1 MEVTQEL
8 IDSLMAEHEDLM
20 KYLHQM
26 DPTCTEY
33 PKVQRA
39 VAENWETIQK
49 VQDKLDEKKSKKI
62 EMQDKL
68 DEKKSKKIELAV
80 KIGLA
85 GLGIVGTALEIYLRT
100 KSTKSVLDRIYAYET
115 EAILPQNKVN
125 MGTRLLTDKSKI

>member
-8 IDSLMAEHEDLM
+8 IDSLMAEHENLM

-49 VQDKLDEKKSKKI
+49 
-62 EMQDKL
+62 MQDKL
-68 DEKKSKKIELAV
+68 DEKKSKKIEWAV

>member
-8 IDSLMAEHEDLM
+8 IDSLMAEHEELM

-33 PKVQRA
+33 PKVQKA

-49 VQDKLDEKKSKKI
+49 
-62 EMQDKL
+62 MQDKL
-68 DEKKSKKIELAV
+68 DEKKSKKIEWTV
-80 KIGLA
+80 KFGLA
-85 GLGIVGTALEIYLRT
+85 ALGIVGTALEIYLRT

>member
-49 VQDKLDEKKSKKI
+49 
-62 EMQDKL
+62 MQDKL
-68 DEKKSKKIELAV
+68 DEKKSKKIEWAV

>member
-8 IDSLMAEHEDLM
+8 IDSLMAEHEELM

-33 PKVQRA
+33 PKVQKA

-49 VQDKLDEKKSKKI
+49 
-62 EMQDKL
+62 MQDKL
-68 DEKKSKKIELAV
+68 DEKKSKKIEWAV

>member
-1 MEVTQEL
+1 MEVSQDL
-8 IDSLMAEHEDLM
+8 VDSLMKEHDELM
-20 KYLHQM
+20 NYLHQM
-26 DPTCTEY
+26 DPTCAEY

-39 VAENWETIQK
+39 VAENWETIQR
-49 VQDKLDEKKSKKI
+49 I
-62 EMQDKL
+62 QDKL

-115 EAILPQNKVN
+115 EAILPQNKVQL
-125 MGTRLLTDKSKI
+125 GTRILTDKTKV

>member
-8 IDSLMAEHEDLM
+8 IDSLMVEHEDLM

-26 DPTCTEY
+26 DPTCKEY
-33 PKVQRA
+33 PKVQKA
-39 VAENWETIQK
+39 VAKNWETIQK
-49 VQDKLDEKKSKKI
+49 VQDKLDENKSKKI
-62 EMQDKL
+62 EW
-68 DEKKSKKIELAV
+68 AV

>member
-8 IDSLMAEHEDLM
+8 IDSLMAEHEELM

-33 PKVQRA
+33 PKVQKA

-49 VQDKLDEKKSKKI
+49 
-62 EMQDKL
+62 MQDKL
-68 DEKKSKKIELAV
+68 DEKKSKKIEWTV

-125 MGTRLLTDKSKI
+125 MGTKLLKV

>member
-8 IDSLMAEHEDLM
+8 IDSLMAEHEELM

-49 VQDKLDEKKSKKI
+49 
-62 EMQDKL
+62 MQDKL
-68 DEKKSKKIELAV
+68 DEKKSKKIEWAV

>member
-8 IDSLMAEHEDLM
+8 FDSLMTEHEDLM

-39 VAENWETIQK
+39 VAENWEIIQK
-49 VQDKLDEKKSKKI
+49 TQDKLDEKKSKKI
-62 EMQDKL
+62 EW
-68 DEKKSKKIELAV
+68 AV

-125 MGTRLLTDKSKI
+125 MGTKLL

>member
-49 VQDKLDEKKSKKI
+49 
-62 EMQDKL
+62 MQDKL
-68 DEKKSKKIELAV
+68 DEKKSKKIEWAV

-85 GLGIVGTALEIYLRT
+85 GLGIAGTALEIYLRT

>member
-8 IDSLMAEHEDLM
+8 INSLMAEHEDLI

-33 PKVQRA
+33 PKVQKA

-49 VQDKLDEKKSKKI
+49 MQDKLNEKKSKKI
-62 EMQDKL
+62 EW
-68 DEKKSKKIELAV
+68 AV

>member
-49 VQDKLDEKKSKKI
+49 
-62 EMQDKL
+62 MQDKL
-68 DEKKSKKIELAV
+68 DEKKSKKIEWAV
-80 KIGLA
+80 KFGLA

-125 MGTRLLTDKSKI
+125 MGTRLLTDKSSKI